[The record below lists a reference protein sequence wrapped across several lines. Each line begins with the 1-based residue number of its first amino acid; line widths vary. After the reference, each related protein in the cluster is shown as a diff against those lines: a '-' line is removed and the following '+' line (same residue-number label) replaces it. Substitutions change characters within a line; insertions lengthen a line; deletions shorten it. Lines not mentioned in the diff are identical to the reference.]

1 MMCLLVDPVPL
12 NEPRCL
18 VSVGQD
24 VPSPAGLD
32 VLWEEGCLP
41 LLRGEREGG
50 MGGGGWYWDVK

>member
-1 MMCLLVDPVPL
+1 
-12 NEPRCL
+12 
-18 VSVGQD
+18 
-24 VPSPAGLD
+24 